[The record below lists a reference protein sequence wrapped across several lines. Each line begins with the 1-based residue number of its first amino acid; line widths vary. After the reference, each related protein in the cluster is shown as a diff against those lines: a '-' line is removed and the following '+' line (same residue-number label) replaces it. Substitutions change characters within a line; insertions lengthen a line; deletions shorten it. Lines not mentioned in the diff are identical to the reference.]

1 MPFEPE
7 QRTRGRFVPDAASDS
22 SVIASS
28 PEAKSLAEQIPVGET
43 DREAA
48 RLAAQTPPERRVQP
62 ISPVQGA
69 LQAMSAIPILGGGA
83 RLAQLGLRTY
93 PRLAPYAT
101 RAAEVLIP
109 KTGKELVGRAT
120 LTGAGG
126 AAAQAVSNVLPEDTA
141 PYKRELAEMGTA
153 MAVEGVGGAARTA
166 GRAIRPILP
175 GGPGRAGE
183 RVVRELQPEVLETLP
198 ALTESRKS
206 IVRQAMERL
215 RGKPIESEVDVG
227 EVARI
232 LGTDAALTRQ
242 RGGEL
247 ASRLTAE
254 TERRL
259 ADISRPKTATEVG
272 EEARNLANARLKKL
286 KDDRETLVKKD
297 KDAAFGA
304 ARNAE
309 LAGRRVDE
317 TEAFARA
324 KQTIDSLKVDPV
336 TKLQVATGDTARQL
350 DLVRRELTGV
360 TFNPMDGSTTK
371 TGVSF
376 QRLEDLRRFL
386 GDRASGMNN
395 TGYDAI
401 QPQQASRLKDLVED
415 VMKEFTGGKL
425 SDKTGRVEGGAFE
438 KYLTNY
444 RKASEPINQFQT
456 TVGQKLT
463 AMAEAPRGTFATDP
477 MALPKAIFSS
487 PTNVDD
493 FIRLTGGDKKSV
505 EALARNFVSEQTA
518 NMSSAQI
525 KGFLNTNRN
534 WLAKFPQ
541 VRDDFA
547 KYADRLVREGD
558 VQKRLATRTEERAAR
573 FELGRDPAE
582 QGRRFRDLLTGTGNE
597 ADVAAAG
604 RVLGKTPEGQQ
615 AFKTAV
621 REIIGTTP
629 PGGLEAR
636 YRDRIRP
643 ALQASGL
650 YKPDEI
656 GLLDDSIRD
665 IVSVEVA
672 VQRAMSRASQIP
684 GAESNASMLTRLIN
698 EEVAQMKKGAAM
710 AGAITGTLLGGLRY
724 LDLPTPS
731 LTQLG
736 LGSGIAGLAFKDR
749 FLQYNNNIRAAVND
763 IVTDPE
769 RLRQVLAVPP
779 AQREGVIASLLR
791 QAVGTAVGVQAPEGE
806 ENATQAR

>member
-83 RLAQLGLRTY
+83 RVAQMLSAGG
-93 PRLAPYAT
+93 RLAPYAK

-109 KTGKELVGRAT
+109 KTGKELVGRAA

-272 EEARNLANARLKKL
+272 ESARDLVTKRLDKL
-286 KDDRETLVKKD
+286 KADREKVVEKD
-297 KDAAFGA
+297 KLAAFGA
-304 ARNAE
+304 AQKAE
-309 LAGRRVDE
+309 VAGRRISD
-317 TEAFARA
+317 TDAFKRA
-324 KQTIDSLKVDPV
+324 EQQLAAMKIDPQ
-336 TKLQVATGDTARQL
+336 TKLPLTTGETGTQI
-350 DLVRRELTGV
+350 DLVRRELTGI
-360 TFNPMDGSTTK
+360 TMDPMTGQTRK

-376 QRLEDLRRFL
+376 QKLEDLRRFL
-386 GDRASGMNN
+386 GDRASGMTN

-401 QPQQASRLKDLVED
+401 KPQQAASLKELVED

-425 SDKTGRVEGGAFE
+425 NTATGRIEGGSFE
-438 KYLTNY
+438 KYLANY

-463 AMAEAPRGTFATDP
+463 GMAEAPRGTYATDP

-487 PTNVDD
+487 PSNVDD

-656 GLLDDSIRD
+656 GFLDDSIRD

-698 EEVAQMKKGAAM
+698 EEVAQMKKGGVM
-710 AGAITGTLLGGLRY
+710 MGGIVSTLLGGLRY
-724 LDLPTPS
+724 LDVPTPS
-731 LTQLG
+731 MTQLG
-736 LGSGIAGLAFKDR
+736 LGAGVAGALAKNSY
-749 FLQYNNNIRAAVND
+749 LQYNNNIRAAVND

-779 AQREGVIASLLR
+779 AQREGVIARLLR